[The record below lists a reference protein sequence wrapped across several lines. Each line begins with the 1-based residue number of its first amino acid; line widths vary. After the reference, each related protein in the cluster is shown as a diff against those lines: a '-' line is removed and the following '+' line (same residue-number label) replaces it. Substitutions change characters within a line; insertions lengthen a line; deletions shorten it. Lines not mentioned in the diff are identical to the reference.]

1 MKIGILILNY
11 LAYEETIECVNSI
24 KLQSYKDWE
33 IIIVDNASNNNS
45 YDILRKEY
53 LNEKDIT
60 VLKTEKNLG
69 FAKGNNFGLYE
80 FSKKNIYKVLV
91 INGDTEMNDINYLQK
106 LSKIEYSKNIGMIGT
121 KIKTKGGLNQNPL
134 PVNLTNKKK
143 IWQNRIE
150 LITLIFLVYSNL
162 FNLIKLLKKK
172 SKHVLSSNIIVNNK
186 ESKIL
191 DPNQEMLHG
200 SAILFTENYLNLYI
214 GFYPETFLYYEEEF
228 LALICRKL
236 NFYQMYVPYLEIYHK
251 EDSSSDLLYSN
262 KLKSLKFK
270 LKIIRKNISLYR
282 KVFCFSREKIVEEMQ
297 K

>member
-11 LAYEETIECVNSI
+11 MAYEETIECVNSI
-24 KLQSYKDWE
+24 KLQTYKDWE

-121 KIKTKGGLNQNPL
+121 KIKTKDGLNQNPL
-134 PVNLTNKKK
+134 LVNLTNKKK

-172 SKHVLSSNIIVNNK
+172 STHVLSSNTIVNNK

-270 LKIIRKNISLYR
+270 LKIIRKNISLYK
-282 KVFCFSREKIVEEMQ
+282 KVFCFSSEKIVEEMQ